1 LKFSFVKISV
11 LLLAIFSFHG
21 PVSADNT
28 AKLGALEFKDADLI
42 DVVRV
47 ISEMSNMN
55 VVVTPDIK
63 NLKVTLFLR
72 NVTVLSAVEII
83 CRINGLWYR
92 RDVNTN
98 TFRIMTKKEYS
109 EDLVIHRHE
118 HTKIFTMHNLNVALV
133 ADAIE
138 NLYGS
143 RVKLSSSGP
152 SFGAAGSSGSA
163 NGGASSGSGSGSGVS
178 ENLNLADEL
187 SIDQLSRL
195 MKGGTKNNIVSA
207 HRLQGLSNQEE
218 PIYVSVVSEHNLVLV
233 RTGDKRALAQ
243 IKSLIAKLDRP
254 IPQVLLEMKIIDV
267 LIDDSFTSV
276 FNFNA
281 NGVGIQG
288 DSAAPILLG
297 NNGLSNE
304 GSFIFE
310 YMSGQLKAN
319 IEFLQKNKR
328 VNILSTPM
336 VLASNNRPSSLFVGE
351 EQVIVTGYST
361 ENVERR
367 SADGSIVSSS
377 IIVPNTEI
385 KNVGNSIVITPFIN
399 VHDGTITLD
408 INQTNSSLRAGGG
421 NISLLSAQ
429 GEVKVLSIATV
440 NTADLKGTVIVKDNH
455 TIAVGG
461 LIRETDTDN
470 TSAVPGLSDIPFL
483 GWFFKSASKIKQRS
497 ELILMITPHL
507 LKNPEDGEFNQ
518 SSLLANNKELT
529 LDELALQCRYLCE

>member
-1 LKFSFVKISV
+1 LKFRFVTISV
-11 LLLAIFSFHG
+11 LFFAIFSFNG
-21 PVSADNT
+21 AVAADNT

-55 VVVTPDIK
+55 IVVTPDIK
-63 NLKVTLFLR
+63 HLKVTLFLR

-92 RDVNTN
+92 RDVSTN

-118 HTKIFTMHNLNVALV
+118 HTEIFTMHNLNVTLV

-138 NLYGS
+138 NLYGG

-152 SFGAAGSSGSA
+152 SFGVGGSGGSD
-163 NGGASSGSGSGSGVS
+163 SSSSSGSGSGVS
-178 ENLNLADEL
+178 ENLELADEL

-195 MKGGTKNNIVSA
+195 MKDGTRNNIVSA
-207 HRLQGLSNQEE
+207 RQLQGLSNQEE
-218 PIYVSVVSEHNLVLV
+218 PIHVSVVSEHNLVLV
-233 RTGDKRALAQ
+233 RTGDKGALRQ
-243 IKSLIAKLDRP
+243 IKSLITRLDRP

-267 LIDDSFTSV
+267 LIDDSFTSI
-276 FNFNA
+276 FNFSVDDV
-281 NGVGIQG
+281 GVQG
-288 DSAAPILLG
+288 DSTAPILLG

-351 EQVIVTGYST
+351 EQVIVTGYSA
-361 ENVERR
+361 ESVVSDIGLGGNV
-367 SADGSIVSSS
+367 SGGS
-377 IIVPNTEI
+377 IVPNTETQS
-385 KNVGNSIVITPFIN
+385 VGNSITITPFIN

-408 INQTNSSLRAGGG
+408 IDQVNSSIRVGGG
-421 NISLLSAQ
+421 NLSLVTAQ
-429 GEVKVLSIATV
+429 GEVKVLSIDTV
-440 NTADLKGTVIVKDNH
+440 NTAELKGTVIVKDNH

-461 LIRETDTDN
+461 LIRETDIDD
-470 TSAVPGLSDIPFL
+470 SSSVPGLSDIPFL
-483 GWFFKSASKIKQRS
+483 GWFFKSVSKSKQRS

-529 LDELALQCRYLCE
+529 LDELALQCRYLCK